1 MFISIDKNGKLALR
15 EPDDFKRLHIE
26 ASDGDVTREQI
37 DRALGSIATRDNDD
51 FWIDVAAL
59 KQLGRAGDA
68 AWEKQFRRDDRERA
82 EVRLGQPGRPARAL
96 LICKMRNSAVP
107 AIRDSGQR
115 RARPVITRSRHASLP
130 THAGKH
136 DGRGNALVG

>member
-26 ASDGDVTREQI
+26 AGDDVTREQI
-37 DRALGSIATRDNDD
+37 GRALEPIAAADGDN

-68 AWEKQFRRDDRERA
+68 AWEREFRRDDQERA
-82 EVRLGQPGRPARAL
+82 EVRLGEPRRTARAL
-96 LICKMRNSAVP
+96 SSQDELTRNKE
-107 AIRDSGQR
+107 
-115 RARPVITRSRHASLP
+115 
-130 THAGKH
+130 AGNRN
-136 DGRGNALVG
+136 GRGNALVG